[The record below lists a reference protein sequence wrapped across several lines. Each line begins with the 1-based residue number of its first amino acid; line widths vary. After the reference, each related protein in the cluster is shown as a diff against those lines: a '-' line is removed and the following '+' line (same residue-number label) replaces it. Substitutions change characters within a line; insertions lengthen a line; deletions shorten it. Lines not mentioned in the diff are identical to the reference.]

1 MNLAH
6 QNILGFPFSL
16 FYCIGN
22 YKIIKVFAPSGD
34 EEKNINRR
42 ARGDRRAFFPKDEKH
57 ESFYESFIPSA
68 SSRISAVCG
77 SFLLLG
83 NENLSFSSSSE
94 DQDKRMTEEEA
105 ESAEILL

>member
-1 MNLAH
+1 VKK
-6 QNILGFPFSL
+6 
-16 FYCIGN
+16 
-22 YKIIKVFAPSGD
+22 KISTAEHAETAERFL
-34 EEKNINRR
+34 
-42 ARGDRRAFFPKDEKH
+42 PKEEKH

-77 SFLLLG
+77 SFLLLE

-105 ESAEILL
+105 ESAETLL

>member
-1 MNLAH
+1 VKK
-6 QNILGFPFSL
+6 
-16 FYCIGN
+16 
-22 YKIIKVFAPSGD
+22 KISTAEHAETAERFL
-34 EEKNINRR
+34 
-42 ARGDRRAFFPKDEKH
+42 PKEEKH